1 MKLSLIKLLVGIFL
15 TSFVNNLQISYK
27 VLITNI
33 NLTPKSERRI
43 LAYGMSSSMPNMRIN
58 FTDKNF
64 KKTNQSI
71 LNNSKSANQSINQSK
86 SLNGSLT
93 NQSIN
98 QSKSLNGSLTNQ
110 SINQSKSLNGSQTNG
125 LDPSVSLNGSQSV
138 NDILSK
144 SNYRISL
151 KSESLFKKAVF
162 LRRKNQDKIN
172 EILRKFT
179 EDQNVKTEL
188 SFVLNQKTYSRKNP
202 KDSPTVL
209 NNEDMTRSLIIPF
222 RKENIRSIEFILSVG
237 QPWYLKV
244 FGPNNDEF
252 VQKDEFESKFDNK
265 GSKMKFLASWM
276 ELNEEGKLRILIQC
290 DMDVSREDFRKIL

>member
-71 LNNSKSANQSINQSK
+71 LNNSKSA
-86 SLNGSLT
+86 